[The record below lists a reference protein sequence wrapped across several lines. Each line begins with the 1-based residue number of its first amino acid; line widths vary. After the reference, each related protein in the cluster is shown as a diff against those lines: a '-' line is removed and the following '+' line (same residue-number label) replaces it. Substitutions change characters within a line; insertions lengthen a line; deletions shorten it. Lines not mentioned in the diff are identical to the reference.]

1 MKNLNLIDEYN
12 GILEKDDFGD
22 AACRDIYEFLVE
34 YRNEF
39 GTCFSKENASML
51 YYKMLTSKRILCSHL
66 RSASKF
72 LGIIDSIRRLGT
84 EDAQTGSPQFESVK
98 KFSLLRKL
106 NSTGIDTEVF
116 FKNERVEN
124 IAASEIVDRCYSKL
138 DELSN
143 SLAVKQP
150 SLLCENIV
158 ERAKNFLDKPEQGL
172 NTPFSFINTHMH
184 GLCNNDLT
192 LIGGLSNTGKGR
204 FLIYLL
210 VYLVCIENQTV
221 CFISNEMS
229 EEDIFKAMVCSIINM
244 PEIQAIFD
252 YDYKLPQA
260 NITQTLFY
268 DEHGDLIKRTD
279 FPSSEAFEE
288 CLKANS
294 PIYKKYIETLK
305 WFEDKYSSNI
315 YYVNVADDYSIERIK
330 REVKTAQQY
339 GCSVVAY
346 DTLKAYRSAEWGDL
360 AVTATAFSECIKTS
374 EGLHGIA
381 TFQLTD
387 SSHNTFPEELNS
399 NNIAI
404 SKHIMHVADNMLMF
418 IELSKSIKNRYK
430 LENEELDINE
440 ELPKDKTIYAFRII
454 KNRRGSGKDDKYAV
468 QVDLD
473 INRWK
478 YVGKLI

>member
-1 MKNLNLIDEYN
+1 M
-12 GILEKDDFGD
+12 
-22 AACRDIYEFLVE
+22 RD
-34 YRNEF
+34 NN
-39 GTCFSKENASML
+39 K
-51 YYKMLTSKRILCSHL
+51 
-66 RSASKF
+66 
-72 LGIIDSIRRLGT
+72 
-84 EDAQTGSPQFESVK
+84 GS
-98 KFSLLRKL
+98 L
-106 NSTGIDTEVF
+106 
-116 FKNERVEN
+116 
-124 IAASEIVDRCYSKL
+124 DRCYSKI
-138 DELSN
+138 DARSD

-172 NTPFSFINTHMH
+172 NTPFPFINTHMH

-221 CFISNEMS
+221 YFISNEMT
-229 EEDIFKAMVCSIINM
+229 EADIFSAIVCSIINM

-260 NITQTLFY
+260 NITQTLFK

-279 FPSSEAFEE
+279 FTSSEAFEE
-288 CLKANS
+288 YLKAHS

-305 WFEDKYSSNI
+305 WFQDKYYSKF
-315 YYVNVADDYSIERIK
+315 YYINVADDYSTERIK
-330 REVKTAQQY
+330 REVKTAQQK

-346 DTLKAYRSAEWGDL
+346 DTMKAYGSTEWGDL
-360 AVTATAFSECIKTS
+360 TVTATAFSECIKSS

-387 SSHNTFPEELNS
+387 SSHNSFPEDLNS
-399 NNIAI
+399 GNIAI
-404 SKHIMHVADNMLMF
+404 AKHIMHVADNMLMF
-418 IELSKSIKNRYK
+418 IELSKSLRNTYK
-430 LENEELDINE
+430 LENKEWDVAVKI
-440 ELPKDKTIYAFRII
+440 PKDKMIYAFRII
-454 KNRRGSGKDDKYAV
+454 KNRRGGGKDGTYAV

-478 YVGKLI
+478 YVGELMKK

>member
-1 MKNLNLIDEYN
+1 MVVNT
-12 GILEKDDFGD
+12 
-22 AACRDIYEFLVE
+22 A
-34 YRNEF
+34 
-39 GTCFSKENASML
+39 
-51 YYKMLTSKRILCSHL
+51 
-66 RSASKF
+66 
-72 LGIIDSIRRLGT
+72 
-84 EDAQTGSPQFESVK
+84 
-98 KFSLLRKL
+98 KL
-106 NSTGIDTEVF
+106 ANNMG
-116 FKNERVEN
+116 
-124 IAASEIVDRCYSKL
+124 AM
-138 DELSN
+138 
-143 SLAVKQP
+143 QP
-150 SLLCENIV
+150 SLLCYDIV
-158 ERAKNFLDKPEQGL
+158 ERAKHFLEEPEQGI
-172 NTPFSFINTHMH
+172 NTPFPFINTHMH
-184 GLCNNDLT
+184 GLCENDLT

-204 FLIYLL
+204 FLVYLL
-210 VYLVCIENQTV
+210 VYLICIENKTV
-221 CFISNEMS
+221 CFISNEMT
-229 EEDIFKAMVCSIINM
+229 EADIFNAVVCSIVNM
-244 PEIQAIFD
+244 PEIQAILGNN
-252 YDYKLPQA
+252 YKLPQT
-260 NITQTLFY
+260 NITQGIFY
-268 DEHGDLIKRTD
+268 DEHGVSINRDDFTSTD
-279 FPSSEAFEE
+279 DFEIYLNE
-288 CLKANS
+288 HS
-294 PIYKKYIETLK
+294 PIYREFIKTLE
-305 WFEDKYSSNI
+305 WFDENYSTKL
-315 YYVNVADDYSIERIK
+315 YFVNASDDYSIERIK
-330 REVKTAQQY
+330 REVSIAQQY

-430 LENEELDINE
+430 LENEELDVNE